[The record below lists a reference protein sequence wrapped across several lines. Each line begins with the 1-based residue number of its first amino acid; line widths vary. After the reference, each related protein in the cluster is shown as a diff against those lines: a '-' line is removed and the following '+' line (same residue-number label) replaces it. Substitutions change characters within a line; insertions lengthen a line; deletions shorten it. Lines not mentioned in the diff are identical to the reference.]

1 MLLNANS
8 WENLC
13 STTDFICI
21 KSHRAQINR
30 VFFQIQFITQTIH
43 TESATWLLL
52 CDVLHYTNMNNFTD
66 LRNDICYNHLMDLNQ
81 CIMFQVV
88 PTDKINA
95 SIRICIRRILKVK
108 IRIPAVQILTSFV
121 TSLEKILLKSP
132 LCLLFQFC
140 HNCPV

>member
-1 MLLNANS
+1 
-8 WENLC
+8 
-13 STTDFICI
+13 
-21 KSHRAQINR
+21 
-30 VFFQIQFITQTIH
+30 
-43 TESATWLLL
+43 
-52 CDVLHYTNMNNFTD
+52 MNNFTD